1 MKRFFKKLM
10 AVIFSVVAI
19 LSICAFSVAACETED
34 VESVLVDTTDSETED
49 VDFVLV
55 DTMGSETDISPQSVQ
70 YGHLKGTH
78 TEDGCSITFEVK
90 VALRDDPDYVSG
102 FTIVGV
108 EKASITM
115 VEMTGWKS
123 LDECTLDSYTIGRTG
138 QTATLHV
145 SFKAAKSNGISLP
158 YPDRRVTISLS
169 RPT

>member
-10 AVIFSVVAI
+10 AVISSVVAI

-90 VALRDDPDYVSG
+90 VALR
-102 FTIVGV
+102 VGSLLMSV
-108 EKASITM
+108 LWTAIPLDVLDKLLHFMFLLKQQRAM
-115 VEMTGWKS
+115 V
-123 LDECTLDSYTIGRTG
+123 
-138 QTATLHV
+138 
-145 SFKAAKSNGISLP
+145 
-158 YPDRRVTISLS
+158 
-169 RPT
+169 